1 MRPLHGIN
9 SHERLPASPTWAVV
23 GQALYSRIMSR
34 RLRRVRVL
42 IVFAVA
48 ACTLHD
54 VADSESVGPMPL
66 SEDRRPLLQAELDST
81 LQALVDDAR
90 ADLVQ
95 RLERQQLDAQNVAML
110 RAERVTWRSAALGC
124 PLPDRG
130 YKMVLTPGVLIRLR
144 AAGTT
149 YEYHST
155 FRGPPFLCEPPGRI
169 ETPAPGGHSQD
180 PT

>member
-1 MRPLHGIN
+1 MRLLHGID
-9 SHERLPASPTWAVV
+9 SHQRLPASPTWAVV

-34 RLRRVRVL
+34 RLRQAWVL
-42 IVFAVA
+42 IVLAIVS
-48 ACTLHD
+48 CDLQD
-54 VADSESVGPMPL
+54 VTDSESVG
-66 SEDRRPLLQAELDST
+66 STSQSKDTRPLLQAELDST

-90 ADLVQ
+90 ADLVR
-95 RLERQQLDAQNVAML
+95 RLARQQIDAQHVAVL
-110 RAERVTWRSAALGC
+110 QAERVTWRSAALGC

-144 AAGTT
+144 AAATT

-155 FRGPPFLCEPPGRI
+155 LRGPPFLCEPPGRI